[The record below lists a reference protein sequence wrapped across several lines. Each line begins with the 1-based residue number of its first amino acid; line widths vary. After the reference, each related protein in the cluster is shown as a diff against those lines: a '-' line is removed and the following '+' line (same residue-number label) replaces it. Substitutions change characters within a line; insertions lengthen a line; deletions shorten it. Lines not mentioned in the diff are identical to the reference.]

1 MTGSV
6 DATDVDP
13 RHTAVREVQEETNLA
28 VQSADLVDL
37 GMSMCMRFTRPGVT
51 VFRPS

>member
-6 DATDVDP
+6 DATDVGP
-13 RHTAVREVQEETNLA
+13 RHTAVRKVQEETSLA
-28 VQSADLVDL
+28 VQSADLMSL
-37 GMSMCMRFTRPGVT
+37 GMSMSKRFTRPGVT